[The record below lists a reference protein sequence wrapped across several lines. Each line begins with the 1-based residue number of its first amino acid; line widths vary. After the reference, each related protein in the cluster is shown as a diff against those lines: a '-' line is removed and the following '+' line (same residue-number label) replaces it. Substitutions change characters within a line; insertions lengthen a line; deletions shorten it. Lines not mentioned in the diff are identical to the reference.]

1 MLCSIKTLASKFI
14 IIFTKKYLM
23 MKDVLIVVPF
33 DFTAVGEKALEYAVC
48 MSEKLDAE
56 IRLVHVTNSSNK
68 VSELDS
74 QLEKIITNTEVSS
87 SIQLSH
93 KTIVGSIFEDLAKY
107 TAEIEANLIV
117 MGTHGMR
124 GMQHLLGSH
133 AMKVIESSRVPFL
146 IVQEN
151 TELVKVKDI
160 AMFFDTS
167 RESIQITHA
176 TAYLSSIL
184 NAKIAAIYEKPYDAG
199 LRQRISINKGIV
211 EDLFENYGVD
221 YEFFELDE
229 GKSSLN
235 EIQYFVKNAESD
247 VIAIAYYTENL
258 IKRFDTF
265 AQNLITNK
273 QQKPCLIISAVATSK
288 AYF

>member
-14 IIFTKKYLM
+14 IIFTIKYLM